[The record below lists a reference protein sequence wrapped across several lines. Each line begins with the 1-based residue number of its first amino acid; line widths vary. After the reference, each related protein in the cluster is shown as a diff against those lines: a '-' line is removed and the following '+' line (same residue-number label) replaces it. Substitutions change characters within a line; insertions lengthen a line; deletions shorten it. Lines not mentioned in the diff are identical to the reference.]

1 MGRRRKTAKMETTD
15 RKTGAKRE
23 AIPNAESYSE
33 SDPTCLDS
41 WKAIADYLN
50 RNVRT
55 VQRWE
60 QIEGMPVH
68 RQIHRK
74 GGSVYAYQQEIDAW
88 QRGRSCLQRLGG
100 QNQLSALSRLAIDPM
115 AQPERSLLRKLLLA
129 LLDQLTAQMAGS
141 LESSVDDDTLE
152 GHAVLANPSSGRGT
166 VG

>member
-1 MGRRRKTAKMETTD
+1 METTD
-15 RKTGAKRE
+15 QKVGAKRE
-23 AIPNAESYSE
+23 AIPDAESYSE
-33 SDPTCLDS
+33 SDTTCLDS

-88 QRGRSCLQRLGG
+88 QRSRSCLQRLGG
-100 QNQLSALSRLAIDPM
+100 QNQLSALSRLAIDSM

-129 LLDQLTAQMAGS
+129 LLDQLTAQMARS
-141 LESSVDDDTLE
+141 LESTVVDDNLG
-152 GHAVLANPSSGRGT
+152 GHAVLTTPQVAQVLSDEESILKS
-166 VG
+166 